1 MSIQSRP
8 SGQRA
13 VEFCSIS
20 EAADYLAVTERSVRR
35 YIAEGKIPGYRVGEK
50 LVRLRVEDV
59 AALVVRIP
67 TGDAA

>member
-1 MSIQSRP
+1 MSIESRP
-8 SGQRA
+8 GGQRA
-13 VEFCSIS
+13 VEFCSIG

-59 AALVVRIP
+59 SALVVRIP

>member
-1 MSIQSRP
+1 VCSP
-8 SGQRA
+8 GGQRVA
-13 VEFCSIS
+13 EFCSIG

-50 LVRLRVEDV
+50 LVRLRFEDV